1 MLLPSSARTFTAVSS
16 ATVYS
21 LPSPAIWLYTPAS
34 SAFNSVDLPWY
45 PPPTI
50 NVTPFGMPMPVITP
64 AYGRCISTRRDLGDW
79 KGNASRMGRSDT
91 PDCLGS
97 TAPSATNAAR
107 FFSFNC
113 LRRLAVSSA
122 RWTAFC
128 NSFAGTAEK
137 YSVFFTH
144 SGRYP
149 NKIFSSA
156 FASIVLPCAGKPI
169 SSRTVT
175 LPLWLSIWHA
185 ERDKISCPQRLT
197 DNKPLFPEPFA
208 WKE

>member
-1 MLLPSSARTFTAVSS
+1 
-16 ATVYS
+16 
-21 LPSPAIWLYTPAS
+21 
-34 SAFNSVDLPWY
+34 
-45 PPPTI
+45 
-50 NVTPFGMPMPVITP
+50 
-64 AYGRCISTRRDLGDW
+64 
-79 KGNASRMGRSDT
+79 MGRSDT

-149 NKIFSSA
+149 NKMYDYPSDTLSGIKFPVRSGLQIINRFSPNL
-156 FASIVLPCAGKPI
+156 LPEKN
-169 SSRTVT
+169 SFE
-175 LPLWLSIWHA
+175 LPLQTGA
-185 ERDKISCPQRLT
+185 
-197 DNKPLFPEPFA
+197 A
-208 WKE
+208 